1 MTTGRFDPGKLVDF
15 FTWFDKNNQ
24 NHVDAIKLLQEE
36 CEAIDPD
43 VMSDYAQW
51 VRMYRTKS
59 APSTSLKFTPYLFQQ
74 LTGYAASKFGPEFC
88 HDCAHLFEV
97 TGFAK
102 AENLEPA
109 RMLMANLLHE
119 SGNFRWM
126 KEIASGE
133 AYEGRKDLSNTE
145 PGDGKKFK
153 GCGPLMVTG
162 RGHFTRFYEW
172 LRDEEGIDDPN
183 ILKLGTSY
191 VADKYPFSIAIN
203 WINRNN
209 LLKVCLEDGFDACC
223 YRINGGWN
231 GFQDRINKYDVCRK
245 FMV

>member
-43 VMSDYAQW
+43 MMSDYAQW
-51 VRMYRTKS
+51 VRMYRSKS

-133 AYEGRKDLSNTE
+133 AYENRSDLSNSE

-209 LLKVCLEDGFDACC
+209 LLKVCQEDGFDACC